1 MHAWAALRVFEIDGG
16 TDFDFLERMLHKLL
30 INFTWWVNRKD
41 ADGKN
46 VFAGGFLGLDN
57 IGPIDRSAPL
67 PIDGALEQSDG
78 TSWMAMYCLDL
89 LEMSLT
95 LARHDRV
102 YEDVAT
108 KFFEHFA
115 LIAEAM
121 YSRGLWNE
129 EDGFYYD
136 VLALADGSR
145 IPLKLRSM
153 VGLLPLAATTTLG
166 RDTLD
171 KLPEFT
177 ARTDW
182 FMEHRP
188 DYSDLFHMHERD
200 GGEGRLLSIVSPD
213 RLRRVLRWLLDEN
226 EFLSP
231 HGVRALSAE
240 YRDRPFSID
249 LGGTAYTVGYD
260 PGESTT
266 GLREFVGF
274 VGRVV
279 QPHRQREFGR
289 DGQRSLHVEQHIAT
303 HARCGAVGRVVEA
316 RTAADQLG
324 AGTPG
329 AGADAE
335 AGAAVLAR
343 APWQSISRIGINRLL
358 ARELGARV
366 PRRFDERSVQGG
378 TAQARTVHVDHGGK
392 ARITGD
398 QVAHLV
404 LEQHQG
410 AAQRASIKCGLQF
423 AVA

>member
-1 MHAWAALRVFEIDGG
+1 MCSRSTAA
-16 TDFDFLERMLHKLL
+16 TDFDFLERMFHKLL
-30 INFTWWVNRKD
+30 LNFTWWVNRKD
-41 ADGKN
+41 ADGNN

-121 YSRGLWNE
+121 YSRGLWDD

-136 VLALADGSR
+136 VLALTDGER
-145 IPLKLRSM
+145 IPLKVRSM

-188 DYSDLFHMHERD
+188 DYSDLFHMHARD

-231 HGVRALSAE
+231 HGVRALSAA
-240 YRDRPFSID
+240 YR
-249 LGGTAYTVGYD
+249 
-260 PGESTT
+260 
-266 GLREFVGF
+266 
-274 VGRVV
+274 
-279 QPHRQREFGR
+279 
-289 DGQRSLHVEQHIAT
+289 
-303 HARCGAVGRVVEA
+303 
-316 RTAADQLG
+316 
-324 AGTPG
+324 
-329 AGADAE
+329 
-335 AGAAVLAR
+335 
-343 APWQSISRIGINRLL
+343 
-358 ARELGARV
+358 
-366 PRRFDERSVQGG
+366 ERSVLRRPRRDGVHRRLRPGRIDDRIVRRQL
-378 TAQARTVHVDHGGK
+378 QLARPGLVPGELHRDRSHPPVRPILRRRLPSSSTRPVR
-392 ARITGD
+392 AR
-398 QVAHLV
+398 
-404 LEQHQG
+404 
-410 AAQRASIKCGLQF
+410 S
-423 AVA
+423 

>member
-1 MHAWAALRVFEIDGG
+1 MG
-16 TDFDFLERMLHKLL
+16 
-30 INFTWWVNRKD
+30 
-41 ADGKN
+41 
-46 VFAGGFLGLDN
+46 
-57 IGPIDRSAPL
+57 
-67 PIDGALEQSDG
+67 GALEQSDG

-136 VLALADGSR
+136 VLALADGER

-188 DYSDLFHMHERD
+188 DYSDLFHFHERD
-200 GGEGRLLSIVSPD
+200 GSEGRLLSIVSPD

-231 HGVRALSAE
+231 HGVRALSAA
-240 YRDRPFSID
+240 YRDHPFSVD

-266 GLREFVGF
+266 GLFGGNSNWRGPVWFPVNFIVIEAL
-274 VGRVV
+274 
-279 QPHRQREFGR
+279 QRFARFFG
-289 DGQRSLHVEQHIAT
+289 DDFLVEYPTGSGTEIPLGQVADALGQRLIDLFVPDGDGLRPMFGPHEKFQTDPVWNRMIPFFEYFHGDSG
-303 HARCGAVGRVVEA
+303 CG
-316 RTAADQLG
+316 LG
-324 AGTPG
+324 ASHQTGWTG
-329 AGADAE
+329 LVADI
-335 AGAAVLAR
+335 LAR
-343 APWQSISRIGINRLL
+343 RSGRPDVQRDAP
-358 ARELGARV
+358 
-366 PRRFDERSVQGG
+366 
-378 TAQARTVHVDHGGK
+378 
-392 ARITGD
+392 
-398 QVAHLV
+398 
-404 LEQHQG
+404 
-410 AAQRASIKCGLQF
+410 
-423 AVA
+423 